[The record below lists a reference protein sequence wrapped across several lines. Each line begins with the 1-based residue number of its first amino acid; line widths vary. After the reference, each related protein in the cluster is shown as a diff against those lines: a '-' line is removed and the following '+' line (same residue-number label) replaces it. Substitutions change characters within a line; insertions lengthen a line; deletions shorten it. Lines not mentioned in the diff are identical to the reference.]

1 MMTTQTLKSKVP
13 TNYIEYTTDTY
24 KQSHMLIY
32 GIKHINI
39 KIIQE
44 SSIFLPNL
52 LSYHR
57 QTSIAHK
64 IDFQLMEYRDGKT
77 KGY

>member
-24 KQSHMLIY
+24 KKSHMLIY

-44 SSIFLPNL
+44 SS
-52 LSYHR
+52 
-57 QTSIAHK
+57 K
-64 IDFQLMEYRDGKT
+64 ITHNIQLTLTKT
-77 KGY
+77 